1 MKGHGMLAYRPLLCM
16 LMAAAVTGG
25 ARPASAQAYPTQTIT
40 FQVAFAAGGI
50 ADVVARLV
58 GHKLSERLGY
68 TVVVENRGGAGGN
81 LAAKSVS
88 GAAPDGHTVLV
99 TTTSLAVNET
109 ATRNKGFSADD
120 LRAIAIVAFSP
131 DILAVHHSS
140 PAKDLREF
148 IKNAKSFTYGSAGV
162 GTGPHIGAEYF
173 FREIAKVQAV
183 HVPFTGGAPA
193 VAAAAGNHVDAIVLS
208 LPTVVPPIT
217 QGLVRGLGLASPM
230 RNSAVPDVP
239 TYGETGF
246 PDFYSG
252 SWVGF
257 FAPAKT
263 PDAVVAKLNAE
274 INAIMREQEAQQKL
288 KAIGFEVMIKNV
300 PEASDYFRSEVSSWG
315 ERTRAIG
322 YSNE

>member
-1 MKGHGMLAYRPLLCM
+1 MLAYCPMLCI
-16 LMAAAVTGG
+16 LAAGIITVG
-25 ARPASAQAYPTQTIT
+25 AQPTSAQGYPTQTIT

-50 ADVVARLV
+50 ADVVARLA
-58 GHKLSERLGY
+58 GQKLSERLGY

-88 GAAPDGHTVLV
+88 GAASDGHSILV

-109 ATRNKGFSADD
+109 TTRNKGFSVND
-120 LRAIAIVAFSP
+120 LRTIAIVAFSP
-131 DILAVHHSS
+131 DVLAVHHSN
-140 PAKDLREF
+140 PAKDLGEF

-173 FREIAKVQAV
+173 FREVAKVQAV

-193 VAAAAGNHVDAIVLS
+193 VAAAIGNHVDAIVLT

-217 QGLVRGLGLASPM
+217 QGLLRGLGLASPG

-239 TYGETGF
+239 TYGEMGF

-263 PDAVVAKLNAE
+263 PDAVVTKLNAE

-288 KAIGFEVMIKNV
+288 KTIGFAVMIKSV
-300 PEASDYFRSEVSSWG
+300 AEATDYFRSEVSRWG
-315 ERTRAIG
+315 EMTRAIG
-322 YSNE
+322 YSSE

>member
-1 MKGHGMLAYRPLLCM
+1 
-16 LMAAAVTGG
+16 
-25 ARPASAQAYPTQTIT
+25 
-40 FQVAFAAGGI
+40 
-50 ADVVARLV
+50 
-58 GHKLSERLGY
+58 
-68 TVVVENRGGAGGN
+68 
-81 LAAKSVS
+81 VS
-88 GAAPDGHTVLV
+88 GAAPDGYSILV

-109 ATRNKGFSADD
+109 ATRNRGFSVDD
-120 LRAIAIVAFSP
+120 LRTIAIVAFSP

>member
-58 GHKLSERLGY
+58 GQKLSERLGY

-88 GAAPDGHTVLV
+88 GAAPDGYSILV

-109 ATRNKGFSADD
+109 ATRNSFFSVDD
-120 LRAIAIVAFSP
+120 LRTIAIVAFSP

-300 PEASDYFRSEVSSWG
+300 AEASDYFRSEVSSWG

>member
-1 MKGHGMLAYRPLLCM
+1 MLAYRPLLCM

-50 ADVVARLV
+50 ADVVARLAAQ
-58 GHKLSERLGY
+58 KLTERLGY

-88 GAAPDGHTVLV
+88 GAAPDGYSILV

-109 ATRNKGFSADD
+109 ATRNRGFSVDD
-120 LRAIAIVAFSP
+120 LRTIAIVAFSP